1 MYNWAGVDIGDCKLT
16 TPQESHPPEA
26 RTTIIDLGP
35 LTVAPK
41 SLPPLEKQLDHE
53 SLKLWNGVTE
63 AINSKQFAKATTI
76 KQDLEEAQREKARE
90 RETSGIEFK
99 PVYFEQVTGN
109 GGKPDLTEK
118 GREVL
123 RRAQKDD
130 WSMDGI

>member
-1 MYNWAGVDIGDCKLT
+1 MTFQD
-16 TPQESHPPEA
+16 SHPPEA
-26 RTTIIDLGP
+26 RTTIIDIGP
-35 LTVAPK
+35 LSVAPK

-53 SLKLWNGVTE
+53 SLKFWSGVTE
-63 AINSKQFAKATTI
+63 AIQSKQFSKATTL

-90 RETSGIEFK
+90 RDAAGTEFK

-109 GGKPDLTEK
+109 GGKPELTEK

-130 WSMDGI
+130 WSMDGIVP